1 MADRSLESYFRES
14 VSWETDRVLA
24 AERARRWASWAA
36 AAGWLVAVAACVALA
51 LLMPLKRV
59 EPYVIRVDQT
69 SGVVDVVPAYR
80 GTTDVQETVTRYL
93 LTHYATVCER
103 YIAAMAESDYE
114 ECGALNSAA
123 RNARWSA
130 LWAVGNPDSPLN
142 RYKDGTTIRVQVQ
155 SVSFFTRA
163 NGLKDLAQ
171 VRYLKAQR
179 TGEGAEQLFQWIA
192 TVQYGFGPPSED
204 PQRRSWN
211 PLGFRV
217 LEFNAEPEVPT
228 PAASAANSVAQVRP

>member
-1 MADRSLESYFRES
+1 MGDRSLEGYFRES
-14 VSWETDRVLA
+14 ISWETDRVLA
-24 AERARRWASWAA
+24 AERSRRWASWVA
-36 AAGWLVAVAACVALA
+36 AAGWAAAVAACVALS
-51 LLMPLKRV
+51 LLMPLKRT
-59 EPYVIRVDQT
+59 EPYVIRVDRT

-80 GTTDVQETVTRYL
+80 GTSDAQEVVTRYL
-93 LTHYATVCER
+93 LTHYTSICER
-103 YIAAMAESDYE
+103 FNAAMAESDYE
-114 ECGALNSAA
+114 ECGALNSSV

-130 LWAVGNPDSPLN
+130 LWALGNPDSPLN

-155 SVSFFTRA
+155 AVSFFTRA

-179 TGEGAEQLFQWIA
+179 TGEGAEQLSQWIA
-192 TVQYGFGPPSED
+192 TVQYAYGLPSED

-217 LEFNAEPEVPT
+217 LEFNTEPEVPT
-228 PAASAANSVAQVRP
+228 TSSGSASTVAQTLP